1 MISFFKKQEK
11 RDFKMP
17 ANLTRA
23 EQKEIREI
31 IKNAQKNDGITMQS
45 SQLKH
50 LGRQMLKHFLKGKRK
65 YCSLQLQGLSR
76 VYQLLANIRKLLQ
89 KSVALGKPIRLKGN
103 I

>member
-31 IKNAQKNDGITMQS
+31 IKNAQKN
-45 SQLKH
+45 
-50 LGRQMLKHFLKGKRK
+50 
-65 YCSLQLQGLSR
+65 GLFR
-76 VYQLLANIRKLLQ
+76 
-89 KSVALGKPIRLKGN
+89 GN
-103 I
+103 GG